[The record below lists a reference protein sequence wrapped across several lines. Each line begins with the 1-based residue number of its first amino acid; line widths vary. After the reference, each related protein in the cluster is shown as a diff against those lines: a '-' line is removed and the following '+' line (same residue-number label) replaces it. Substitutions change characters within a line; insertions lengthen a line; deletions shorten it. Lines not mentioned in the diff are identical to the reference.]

1 MKNKEDYFKI
11 LKNIKNYPKSSQR
24 DLAQKVGISLGK
36 LNYCLKALIDKGHV
50 KIENFKNNNNKINYF
65 YVLTPR
71 GINEKTKLT
80 ISFMKRKMKEYD
92 ELKSEFE
99 KKNQKRG

>member
-11 LKNIKNYPKSSQR
+11 IKNINNYPNSSQR
-24 DLAQKVGISLGK
+24 DLAQKAGISLGK
-36 LNYCLKALIDKGHV
+36 LNYCLNALIDKGLV
-50 KIENFKNNNNKINYF
+50 KISNFKNNKNKINYI
-65 YVLTPR
+65 YVLTPK

-80 ISFMKRKMKEYD
+80 MAFMKRKLKEYD

-99 KKNQKRG
+99 NKNQ